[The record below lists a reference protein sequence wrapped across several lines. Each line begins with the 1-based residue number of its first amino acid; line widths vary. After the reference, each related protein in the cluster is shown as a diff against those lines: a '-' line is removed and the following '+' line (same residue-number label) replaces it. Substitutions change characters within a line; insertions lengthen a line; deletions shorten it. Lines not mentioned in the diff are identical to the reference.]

1 MPVPGRP
8 AKGGPRPV
16 PVRGPGAPRRS
27 AAPVPVGRAP
37 SYGPGPTPMG
47 GGDTECVDVL
57 DDVDSLLMSIDSCND
72 VAHDAGGATEDAVET
87 GGEGGSGEVAVEG
100 KGSNLDSSV
109 IPWMDRYESTERLL
123 KQLEETLG
131 LMEARGVNLTSAW
144 ELANTARSLLDSAD
158 VIMAL
163 INANRA
169 LRMALEVHR
178 LHDGLG
184 GSAS

>member
-1 MPVPGRP
+1 MPASLG
-8 AKGGPRPV
+8 KGGPRPV

-37 SYGPGPTPMG
+37 SYGPGPSRTG
-47 GGDTECVDVL
+47 GGDGECADFL
-57 DDVDSLLMSIDSCND
+57 DDVDSLLLSIDTCHDDTPDRGGGTDDD
-72 VAHDAGGATEDAVET
+72 VDAGD
-87 GGEGGSGEVAVEG
+87 GGSGEAAVAE
-100 KGSNLDSSV
+100 KGTDLDSSI

-123 KQLEETLG
+123 KQLDETLR

-163 INANRA
+163 IYANRA

-184 GSAS
+184 GTAS